1 MRTRS
6 NKMTGK
12 PQSTYGDDA
21 LNRTPYSSS
30 DPAPQR
36 HARTR
41 RCAAAANRH
50 RSDVLENP
58 HPSSHAPANF
68 DPSSSRESLI
78 ATAAYYRAES
88 RGFLPGYEVA
98 DWLAAEREIDG
109 VGTDPI

>member
-1 MRTRS
+1 MA
-6 NKMTGK
+6 GK

-21 LNRTPYSSS
+21 LNRTTCGSS

-41 RCAAAANRH
+41 PFAAAANRD
-50 RSDVLENP
+50 RSDVPENP

-68 DPSSSRESLI
+68 DPSSSRESMI

-98 DWLAAEREIDG
+98 DWRAAEREIDR

>member
-6 NKMTGK
+6 NKMAGK

-21 LNRTPYSSS
+21 LNRTTCGSS

-41 RCAAAANRH
+41 PFAAAANRD

-98 DWLAAEREIDG
+98 DWLAAEHEIDG

>member
-1 MRTRS
+1 
-6 NKMTGK
+6 MTSR
-12 PQSTYGDDA
+12 PPSTYGDDA
-21 LNRTPYSSS
+21 LHRTTDSSS

-41 RCAAAANRH
+41 RSAPAADRDL
-50 RSDVLENP
+50 SDVLENP

-68 DPSSSRESLI
+68 DPSSSREALI
-78 ATAAYYRAES
+78 ATAAYHRAES
-88 RGFLPGYEVA
+88 RGFLPGYGVA